1 MYLYKIINKTNSH
14 SYVGFTSKEPRFRY
28 YQHCANAFKKGAK
41 SKLYSAM
48 RRDGKE
54 NFILETIY
62 EGEDALQKE
71 NEFIVKYKA
80 EYNMTP
86 GGEANRLGIPHTA
99 NTKNLLSEKLKGKKK
114 PPRTEK
120 HNRNASLAQ
129 MGKTAWN
136 KGKFQENVT
145 PHAIYMRNYRAKRD
159 K

>member
-1 MYLYKIINKTNSH
+1 
-14 SYVGFTSKEPRFRY
+14 
-28 YQHCANAFKKGAK
+28 
-41 SKLYSAM
+41 M

-86 GGEANRLGIPHTA
+86 GGEANRLGIPLTDNH
-99 NTKNLLSEKLKGKKK
+99 KNLLSEKLKGKKK
-114 PPRTEK
+114 PPRTEE

-129 MGKTAWN
+129 MGKTTWN